1 MEMMIVLFAV
11 FIMFAISTAIDILLF
26 RKFYNARIIVT
37 ENNREIYEHDQKL
50 NEIEKKLNEIQKAK
64 E

>member
-11 FIMFAISTAIDILLF
+11 FITFAISTAIDIILF

-37 ENNREIYEHDQKL
+37 ENNREIYEHDLKI
-50 NEIEKKLNEIQKAK
+50 NEIEKKLNEMQKAN